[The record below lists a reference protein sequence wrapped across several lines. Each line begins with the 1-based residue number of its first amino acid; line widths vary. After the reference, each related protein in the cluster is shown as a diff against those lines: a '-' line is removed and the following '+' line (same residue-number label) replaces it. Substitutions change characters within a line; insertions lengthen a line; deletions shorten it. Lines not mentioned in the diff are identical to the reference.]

1 MDDLMIK
8 LAEILEV
15 ETVKDDDVLNDFDC
29 WDSLTLLSIISLAS
43 ESYGK
48 QLTNDV
54 IRASK
59 TIGGLKKLIEDK
71 R

>member
-1 MDDLMIK
+1 MIK

-29 WDSLTLLSIISLAS
+29 WYSLTLLSIISLAS